1 MLNQEHQSTPYPEQ
15 NRYHQQE
22 EVAPV
27 MHFADWLVIM
37 LIMLVPVLNA
47 IMLIAWSMDKEANP
61 NRRNW
66 ALASLFFIGIQA
78 VLVFF
83 VMGLFMG
90 SIIHAFSGLQS
101 MGTW

>member
-15 NRYHQQE
+15 NRYQQQE

-27 MHFADWLVIM
+27 MRFADWLVIM
-37 LIMLVPVLNA
+37 LIMLIPFLNG
-47 IMLIAWSMDKEANP
+47 IMLIAWSIDKNANP

-66 ALASLFFIGIQA
+66 ALASLFFMGIQ
-78 VLVFF
+78 F
-83 VMGLFMG
+83 VLFMVILG
-90 SIIHAFSGLQS
+90 TFMGTIVHAFSNIQS